1 MVVFVKREYF
11 HVHCGPSFEVK
22 QRWQRQT
29 VTCSVRITTVSTGV
43 APRTC
48 RAEAH
53 RTLPLGIR
61 KCSISAAEAAMG
73 IPAVPYQA
81 ESLAPLGCFD
91 RSHWTFAWAFV
102 TEHLQN
108 ALPPRCKPTGSG
120 GASRWPR
127 TPGAREASGCCVCPQ
142 RGARCVT
149 PRSALSKQWCL
160 VAVDDSSCE
169 GALQLGAFFKLWKLK
184 LIF

>member
-1 MVVFVKREYF
+1 M
-11 HVHCGPSFEVK
+11 HCGPSLEVK
-22 QRWQRQT
+22 KRWWRQT
-29 VTCSVRITTVSTGV
+29 VTCSVRITTVSTSV
-43 APRTC
+43 APRSG

-53 RTLPLGIR
+53 RTFPLGIR
-61 KCSISAAEAAMG
+61 KCSISAAMG

-91 RSHWTFAWAFV
+91 RSHWTLAWAFV

-108 ALPPRCKPTGSG
+108 ALPPRCKPTGNS
-120 GASRWPR
+120 GASQWPCS
-127 TPGAREASGCCVCPQ
+127 PGAREASGCCVCPQ
-142 RGARCVT
+142 RGAWCVI
-149 PRSALSKQWCL
+149 PRAALSKQWGL
-160 VAVDDSSCE
+160 VIVDNSSCK

>member
-1 MVVFVKREYF
+1 MLVLVKREYF
-11 HVHCGPSFEVK
+11 HVHCGPFEVK

-29 VTCSVRITTVSTGV
+29 VTCFVRITRVSTGV

-48 RAEAH
+48 RTEAH
-53 RTLPLGIR
+53 RILSLGIR
-61 KCSISAAEAAMG
+61 KCSISAAEAAVG

-108 ALPPRCKPTGSG
+108 ALPPRCKPAGSG
-120 GASRWPR
+120 GAFAGTAPLE
-127 TPGAREASGCCVCPQ
+127 PGKPLAAVCAHSEELGVSLPDQPCPSSEAWSLWTTLPV
-142 RGARCVT
+142 RG
-149 PRSALSKQWCL
+149 PYSWGLFLSFGNWN
-160 VAVDDSSCE
+160 
-169 GALQLGAFFKLWKLK
+169 
-184 LIF
+184 

>member
-1 MVVFVKREYF
+1 MS
-11 HVHCGPSFEVK
+11 C
-22 QRWQRQT
+22 
-29 VTCSVRITTVSTGV
+29 CVRITTVSTGV
-43 APRTC
+43 APRTN
-48 RAEAH
+48 AH

-91 RSHWTFAWAFV
+91 RSHWTLAWAFL

-108 ALPPRCKPTGSG
+108 ALPPRSNPLAAVEPLSG
-120 GASRWPR
+120 TAPQE
-127 TPGAREASGCCVCPQ
+127 PGKHLAAVCPQ

-149 PRSALSKQWCL
+149 PRSALSKQWGL
-160 VAVDDSSCE
+160 VVVDNSSCK